1 MENCCKFARKSK
13 WKRARAICS
22 TQREKTFPRSSSLIF
37 FLPGLLHAF
46 DKYECE
52 FLPPPLIADF
62 AQYTARK
69 YFTVKEDP
77 AETSTQLLS
86 SFHPLPIFFFL
97 RFYPGNIPLT
107 IQIFVL
113 ANLSSFLNPS
123 TIGPSIVFCTR
134 KIYETK
140 AIFQNIRGYVLL
152 SVYCVIFHRSKFPKV
167 CMETAKT
174 VENFN
179 KFSLSY
185 FSFGFIYKILFL

>member
-1 MENCCKFARKSK
+1 MEESAGHLFDTTRENVSPIFLPHFFFARIAACF
-13 WKRARAICS
+13 WQIRMRI
-22 TQREKTFPRSSSLIF
+22 SS
-37 FLPGLLHAF
+37 
-46 DKYECE
+46 
-52 FLPPPLIADF
+52 PPLIADF

>member
-1 MENCCKFARKSK
+1 MEESAGHLFD
-13 WKRARAICS
+13 
-22 TQREKTFPRSSSLIF
+22 TTRENVSPI
-37 FLPGLLHAF
+37 FLPHFFFCQGCCMLLTNTNANF
-46 DKYECE
+46 
-52 FLPPPLIADF
+52 FPPLIADF

-152 SVYCVIFHRSKFPKV
+152 SVYRVIFHRSKFPKV

>member
-1 MENCCKFARKSK
+1 MEESAGHLFD
-13 WKRARAICS
+13 
-22 TQREKTFPRSSSLIF
+22 TTRENVSPIFLPHFF

-52 FLPPPLIADF
+52 FLPPRWSLISHNT
-62 AQYTARK
+62 QPVNISRLK
-69 YFTVKEDP
+69 KILLRRR
-77 AETSTQLLS
+77 QLLS

-185 FSFGFIYKILFL
+185 FSFGFICKILFL